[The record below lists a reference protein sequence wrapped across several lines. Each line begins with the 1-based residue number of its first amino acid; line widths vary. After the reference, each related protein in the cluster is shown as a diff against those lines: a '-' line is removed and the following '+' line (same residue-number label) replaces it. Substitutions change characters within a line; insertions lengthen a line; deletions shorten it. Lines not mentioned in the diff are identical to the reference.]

1 MLVDFFPV
9 DWAAGDRPAGE
20 DGEENEFRIRAVGKD
35 PAGRAVVAHIDF
47 YPYFFA
53 DLAPG
58 LSESA
63 RKLAVM
69 DLVKRHGAVPA
80 LSCAVARKSMWG
92 FTDGARAWLAQ
103 LAFPSQAAA
112 TRARYG
118 LKRARVRTYESGV
131 DPLVRFFHVRGV
143 KPAAWVRFDGAAVE
157 ADEPGEPLRVRC
169 DFRRAGPSPLTVRP
183 PLVLASWDIEV
194 YSASGNFPL
203 AANPADRVIQIAVS
217 LERYD
222 TGETRS
228 VVLCLGDTSDVPG
241 VEVVCLADEADLIAE
256 FPRLLREA
264 SADVLLSYNGD
275 QFDWKYLHGRASGV
289 LLDDETAEPL
299 VDLAAFGRV
308 PGEPGGELLTKSLV
322 SAAYGDNTFTRL
334 ATPGQLN
341 LDLMQYVKRE
351 HKLPSVALNAVA
363 REFLGDAKL
372 DLPAA
377 EIFRRFRGG
386 PEDRAL
392 IAAYAAKD
400 TQLPLALLRKL
411 AVFENLAEMANAV
424 SVPIEYLLTRGQQIK
439 VWSLVLQTARAKG
452 FVCPDDAGIG
462 LADGEKY
469 VGATVL
475 EAHRG
480 AYFDIVSGLD
490 FASLYPSII
499 RAYQLCPST
508 LVLDDRYAAVPGIEY
523 RDIDVGGGVVHR
535 FAVGGESA
543 AGPLD
548 AVVPSLLRDLAE
560 FRTAAKREMAAAK
573 ARGDA
578 FAASVANGK
587 QLAYKVSA
595 NSVYGFLG
603 ASKGFLPCLPVAAAT
618 TATGRQ
624 MIEQTARMVRE
635 LVPGS
640 RVVYGDTDSVMVV
653 LELGP
658 EHRLDMAAHFEAA
671 AAAATA
677 ITKTFPAPI
686 ELEFEK
692 CYHPYLLFSKK
703 RYSGEQSRLNICC
716 RYQWRERA
724 CPGSWCS
731 TSRSCCS
738 TPSSAS
744 RSTSSSWSSP
754 HASWAPRPARPRRA
768 STRPSRRARPS
779 SPAGSGSS
787 LPQASRAWAP
797 KSRTTW
803 PEFSSPTPTRRP
815 DVHQAR
821 RARLHRHQGHPARA
835 PRQLPA
841 RQGRVQRHFGV
852 HHARQG
858 RGRRGRRRAVPRRAA
873 VVRRAPDR
881 EVRRVQDAALRVQE
895 RQPAARPRRAQ
906 DRGAPRLPA

>member
-9 DWAAGDRPAGE
+9 DWAAGDRPAPGGDGE
-20 DGEENEFRIRAVGKD
+20 DETFRIRAVGKD
-35 PAGRAVVAHIDF
+35 AGGRAVVAHIDF
-47 YPYFFA
+47 FPYFYA
-53 DLAPG
+53 ELAPG

-69 DLVKRHGAVPA
+69 DLVKRHGALPG
-80 LSCAVARKSMWG
+80 LSCAVPRKSMWG
-92 FTDGARAWLAQ
+92 FTDGARLWVAQ
-103 LAFPSQAAA
+103 LGFPSLAAA
-112 TRARYG
+112 TRARYA
-118 LKRARVRTYESGV
+118 LKRAKCRTFEAGV

-143 KPAAWVRFDGAAVE
+143 RPAAWMRLDAAAVE
-157 ADEPGEPLRVRC
+157 LDSPAQLRVRC
-169 DFRRAGPSPLTVRP
+169 DYRRAGPSPLAVPP
-183 PLVLASWDIEV
+183 PLVFASWDIEV

-203 AANPADRVIQIAVS
+203 AANPADKVIQIAVT

-222 TGETRS
+222 TGASES
-228 VVLCLGDTSDVPG
+228 VVLCLGDTADVPG
-241 VEVVCLADEADLIAE
+241 VEIVCLADEADLIAE
-256 FPRLLREA
+256 FARVLSERG
-264 SADVLLSYNGD
+264 ADVLLSYNGD
-275 QFDWKYLHGRASGV
+275 QFDWKYLHARCAGV
-289 LLDDETAEPL
+289 LLDDETADPL

-308 PGEPGGELLTKSLV
+308 QHDEPGGELLTKSLV

-377 EIFRRFRGG
+377 EIFRKFASGSR
-386 PEDRAL
+386 EDRAE

-400 TQLPLALLRKL
+400 TQLPLRLLRKL

-424 SVPIEYLLTRGQQIK
+424 SVPVEYLLTRGQQIK

-499 RAYQLCPST
+499 RAYSLCPST

-523 RDIDVGGGVVHR
+523 RDVDVGGGVVHR

-578 FAASVANGK
+578 FGASVANGK

-618 TATGRQ
+618 TATGRE
-624 MIEQTARMVRE
+624 MIEKTARMVRE

-640 RVVYGDTDSVMVV
+640 RVVYGDTDSVMVI

-658 EHRLDMAAHFEAA
+658 ERRHDMAAHFAA
-671 AAAATA
+671 AAAAAAA
-677 ITKTFPAPI
+677 ITETFPKPI

-692 CYHPYLLFSKK
+692 CYQPYLLFSKK
-703 RYSGEQSRLNICC
+703 RYSGERPIK
-716 RYQWRERA
+716 
-724 CPGSWCS
+724 
-731 TSRSCCS
+731 
-738 TPSSAS
+738 SSGTVTMA
-744 RSTSSSWSSP
+744 
-754 HASWAPRPARPRRA
+754 
-768 STRPSRRARPS
+768 RARVS
-779 SPAGSGSS
+779 GIMVLYVALVLLDAFLGFALYKQLLLGSARVAGAVTGVS
-787 LPQASRAWAP
+787 
-797 KSRTTW
+797 
-803 PEFSSPTPTRRP
+803 
-815 DVHQAR
+815 
-821 RARLHRHQGHPARA
+821 A
-835 PRQLPA
+835 PRQYAAFAA
-841 RQGRVQRHFGV
+841 RKAMKSGGLWVVIAAGV
-852 HHARQG
+852 
-858 RGRRGRRRAVPRRAA
+858 
-873 VVRRAPDR
+873 
-881 EVRRVQDAALRVQE
+881 AAL
-895 RQPAARPRRAQ
+895 
-906 DRGAPRLPA
+906 GAKVAYDMA